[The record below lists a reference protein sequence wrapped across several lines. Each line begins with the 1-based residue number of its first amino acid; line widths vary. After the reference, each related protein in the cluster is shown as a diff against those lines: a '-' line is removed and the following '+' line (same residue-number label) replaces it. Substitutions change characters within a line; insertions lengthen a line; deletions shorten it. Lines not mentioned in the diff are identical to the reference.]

1 MQDVIARR
9 SALVAGVLGT
19 VSVVGVIG
27 GEVAMGED
35 FIGSMLATFSGW
47 SGFASSALFVLAI
60 TGVLAGAARVPGQRT
75 RARAAAWVLQLGATV
90 MCSAAATL
98 PLVVV
103 GTHDRYPDLVNE
115 PPTAVPATYILSSF
129 VIGIAGIVLAL
140 ALKRSGAISGR
151 ASTFLIVASVVAMV
165 PLPSRHFLLAFAVA
179 GVLAA
184 MSHQRSAG
192 SPSAPATQDAVSLA

>member
-19 VSVVGVIG
+19 VSMLGVIG

-60 TGVLAGAARVPGQRT
+60 TGVLAGAARVPGERT

-140 ALKRSGAISGR
+140 KRSGAISGR